1 MPFIFKVPYGS
12 MVGEQSGE
20 WLDASIARVL
30 GFAMQTPQHFNKD
43 MFDLGNPVSFHPQV
57 EEAPTV
63 ATVANIYMHICI
75 CICICVCICMYI
87 YICICICI
95 CICISDYATVN

>member
-1 MPFIFKVPYGS
+1 

-75 CICICVCICMYI
+75 CICICVCVYVCIYI
-87 YICICICI
+87 YVYVYVYVYVYQIMPQ
-95 CICISDYATVN
+95 

>member
-1 MPFIFKVPYGS
+1 

-30 GFAMQTPQHFNKD
+30 GHVLPWKS
-43 MFDLGNPVSFHPQV
+43 SFQLHPQV

-63 ATVANIYMHICI
+63 ATVAYIYMHMCI
-75 CICICVCICMYI
+75 YI
-87 YICICICI
+87 YVYVYV
-95 CICISDYATVN
+95 YA